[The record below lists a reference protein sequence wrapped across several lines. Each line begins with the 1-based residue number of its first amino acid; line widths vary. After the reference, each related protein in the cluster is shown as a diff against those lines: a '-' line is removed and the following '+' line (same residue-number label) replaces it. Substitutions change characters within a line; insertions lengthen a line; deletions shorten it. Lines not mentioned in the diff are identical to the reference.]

1 MKARVIATAV
11 LVLSFAGSVPISAQ
25 SVDDLLR
32 DHALLRS
39 ELDRCKQMGLA
50 SNDDARCKT
59 ARAAEQKRF
68 FGSGVGY
75 TSKPTNAFPGTPD
88 YAAPSQGK
96 TSTTKPNVPG
106 SFNGQ

>member
-1 MKARVIATAV
+1 MKARFIAAAI
-11 LVLSFAGSVPISAQ
+11 LVLSFTVPVPTSAQ

-32 DHALLRS
+32 DHELLRS

-68 FGSGVGY
+68 FGSGQDTY
-75 TSKPTNAFPGTPD
+75 TPSAPEVYPTAPVPDLKTPPQTTG
-88 YAAPSQGK
+88 AAP
-96 TSTTKPNVPG
+96 
-106 SFNGQ
+106 NG